1 VSIILLEN
9 TDIKDYV
16 RIQNNKYTYVY
27 YTCMN
32 DRESSGKQIAEKP
45 DQIKR
50 IDENWY
56 QVKSQSLKFDSWY
69 DVVSTE
75 AGLVCDC
82 PDNQWRQAKCKHIFA
97 VEFSRTIRKEIW
109 KHVTI
114 SPLSNQN
121 CPSCKSENIV
131 KQGLRHNKYGNI
143 QKFQCRDCN
152 KWFVFNL
159 GFEKMR
165 ASPQVITSA
174 MQLYFS
180 GESLRNVTA
189 FLKLQGVKVSHVAV
203 YKWIKKYVKLMENYL
218 EKITPQLSD
227 VWRADEMFVK
237 IKGNMKYVYALMDD
251 ETRFWIAKQVS
262 DTKYK
267 EDITPMFARG
277 KILAGKK
284 PMVLVTDG
292 APNFHN
298 AYQKEFQT
306 MASPRTVHIK
316 SITLKGQHNNNK
328 MERMNGEIR
337 DREKVMRGLKKDDT
351 PIIEGYRI
359 YHNFIRGHQ
368 ALDGKTPAD
377 IASIKVEG
385 NNKWIT
391 LIQNASKQN

>member
-1 VSIILLEN
+1 LLFIVSTWIS
-9 TDIKDYV
+9 
-16 RIQNNKYTYVY
+16 NNLIYPRVY
-27 YTCMN
+27 YIHVDTTTN
-32 DRESSGKQIAEKP
+32 PRQQRGKEIADKT

-56 QVKSQSLKFDSWY
+56 QVKAQSLSYDSWY
-69 DVVSTE
+69 DVVATE
-75 AGLVCDC
+75 TGFVCDC
-82 PDNQWRQAKCKHIFA
+82 PDNQWRKAKCKHIYA

-114 SPLSNQN
+114 SPLSTQN
-121 CPSCKSENIV
+121 CPNCNSDNIS
-131 KQGLRHNKYGNI
+131 KYGIRKTKAGSI
-143 QKFQCRDCN
+143 QRYVCKDCA
-152 KWFVFNL
+152 KWFVFNA
-159 GFEKMR
+159 GFERMR

-189 FLKLQGVKVSHVAV
+189 FLKLQGVKVTHVAV
-203 YKWIKKYVKLMENYL
+203 FKWIKKYVKLMESYL

-277 KILAGKK
+277 KEFAGKK
-284 PMVLVTDG
+284 PLVLVTDG
-292 APNFHN
+292 APNFHK

-306 MASPRTVHIK
+306 ANNPKTIHIK

-337 DREKVMRGLKKDDT
+337 DREKVMRGLKKDDS

-359 YHNFIRGHQ
+359 YHNYIRGHQ

-377 IASIKVEG
+377 IASISVQG

-391 LIQNASKQN
+391 LIQNASKKK

>member
-1 VSIILLEN
+1 
-9 TDIKDYV
+9 
-16 RIQNNKYTYVY
+16 
-27 YTCMN
+27 MN
-32 DRESSGKQIAEKP
+32 DREKSGNEIAQKP
-45 DQIKR
+45 DQVKR

-56 QVKSQSLKFDSWY
+56 QVKSQSLKYDSWY

-82 PDNQWRQAKCKHIFA
+82 PDNQWRKAKCKHIYA
-97 VEFSRTIRKEIW
+97 VEFSRVIRNTVW
-109 KHVTI
+109 KSVTI
-114 SPLSNQN
+114 SPSSTQN
-121 CPSCKSENIV
+121 CPSCKSENII
-131 KQGLRHNKYGNI
+131 KRGIRKNKAGDI
-143 QKFQCRDCN
+143 QRFYCN
-152 KWFVFNL
+152 ECEKWFVFNL

-203 YKWIKKYVKLMENYL
+203 YKWIKKYVNLMENYL

-277 KILAGKK
+277 KELAGKK
-284 PMVLVTDG
+284 PLVLVTDG
-292 APNFHN
+292 APNFHK
-298 AYQKEFQT
+298 AYQKEFWSVSKPST
-306 MASPRTVHIK
+306 THIK

-359 YHNFIRGHQ
+359 YHNFIRDHQ

>member
-1 VSIILLEN
+1 MVLRNTGSMIEN
-9 TDIKDYV
+9 K
-16 RIQNNKYTYVY
+16 
-27 YTCMN
+27 
-32 DRESSGKQIAEKP
+32 REEKGKEIAQKP

-50 IDENWY
+50 IDDNWY
-56 QVKSQSLKFDSWY
+56 QVKAQSLSYDSWY
-69 DVVSTE
+69 DVVSTKT
-75 AGLVCDC
+75 GLVCDC
-82 PDNQWRQAKCKHIFA
+82 PDNQWRKVKCKHIFA

-114 SPLSNQN
+114 SPLSAQN
-121 CPSCKSENIV
+121 CPKCNSDNI
-131 KQGLRHNKYGNI
+131 KKYGIRHNKNYDLQRYNCKNCG
-143 QKFQCRDCN
+143 
-152 KWFVFNL
+152 KWFVFNA
-159 GFEKMR
+159 GFENMR
-165 ASPQVITSA
+165 SSPQMITSA

-189 FLKLQGVKVSHVAV
+189 FLRLQGVKVTHVAV

-277 KILAGKK
+277 KELAGKK
-284 PMVLVTDG
+284 PFVLITDG
-292 APNFHN
+292 APNFHK
-298 AYQKEFQT
+298 AYQKEFWSVSKPST
-306 MASPRTVHIK
+306 HIK

-337 DREKVMRGLKKDDT
+337 DREKVMRGLKKMDT

-359 YHNFIRGHQ
+359 YHNFIRGHE
-368 ALDGKTPAD
+368 AFDGKTPAD
-377 IASIKVEG
+377 IASIKIEG
-385 NNKWIT
+385 ENKWVT
-391 LIQNASKQN
+391 LIQNASWKKEN